1 MKSQLKETDR
11 NALTGRCLLE
21 TEVTWINEYFSKMH
35 MCSKNSYA
43 CDSQF
48 WEKSICRQATIG
60 QSSGN
65 KRSVRESF
73 LSSICDYVI
82 SFFFSTCV
90 ICYKSHLAIDRNYR
104 SVPADT
110 LEKYIGLLLDLIL
123 TKIVDSCVAWTRF
136 TQRWSIGQLLP
147 QITINGR
154 SWPDYKKVKT
164 PRLSLIVAFK
174 TGHLVLFLM
183 RVT

>member
-1 MKSQLKETDR
+1 MSFR
-11 NALTGRCLLE
+11 NGSYLDQRIFLEDAHVFQEFLRLWLTVLRK
-21 TEVTWINEYFSKMH
+21 INMP
-35 MCSKNSYA
+35 
-43 CDSQF
+43 
-48 WEKSICRQATIG
+48 
-60 QSSGN
+60 SGN
-65 KRSVRESF
+65 YRTEFWKQAFSQGK
-73 LSSICDYVI
+73 LLIQYLWLCNQ
-82 SFFFSTCV
+82 FFFSTCV
-90 ICYKSHLAIDRNYR
+90 ICYKSHLAINRNYR

-136 TQRWSIGQLLP
+136 IQRWSISQLLP